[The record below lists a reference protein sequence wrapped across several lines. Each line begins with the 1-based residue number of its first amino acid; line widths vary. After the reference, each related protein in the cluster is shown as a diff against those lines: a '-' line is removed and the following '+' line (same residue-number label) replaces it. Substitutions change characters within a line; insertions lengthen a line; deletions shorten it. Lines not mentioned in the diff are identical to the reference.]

1 MNDKDIEA
9 QLGLTSRSVAD
20 LIEQHQDILEQDDDI
35 CEVINLS
42 RKSLEFFLAQ
52 DDDSRALYE
61 AKSTQKAI
69 LSFLGLV

>member
-20 LIEQHQDILEQDDDI
+20 LIEEHQDVLEKDDDI
-35 CEVINLS
+35 CEVINTS
-42 RKSLEFFLAQ
+42 RKTLEFFLAL

-61 AKSTQKAI
+61 ATNCRKAI
-69 LSFLGLV
+69 LSYLGLV

>member
-1 MNDKDIEA
+1 MKDKDIEA

-20 LIEQHQDILEQDDDI
+20 LIEGHQDILKEDDDI
-35 CEVINLS
+35 CDVINMV

-52 DDDSRALYE
+52 NDESRALYE
-61 AKSTQKAI
+61 AKNCQKAI

>member
-20 LIEQHQDILEQDDDI
+20 LIEQHQDVLEESDEI
-35 CEVINLS
+35 CEVINVS
-42 RKSLEFFLAQ
+42 RKTLEFFLALG
-52 DDDSRALYE
+52 DESRALYE
-61 AKSTQKAI
+61 AKNCQKAI